1 MQISALVI
9 ARNEEKKIQNCLE
22 SLNFVNEII
31 VVLDRSSDNTDK
43 ISRKYTQKIFTGR
56 WDFEGD
62 RRNFGIKKCNS
73 EWILEVDADEIINKE
88 LAEEIKLKIKQD
100 LCDYFY
106 INLIN
111 YIYGKKIIGGWMG
124 CLAPDGKFCLF
135 KKKNKK
141 WINKK
146 VHPDYQIS
154 GKKGEALENKIDHMM
169 SKDLSELI
177 SRFNRNTSL
186 HAEDLVDQRADLKRI
201 LSVRK
206 IFSRFFKCYLIRKG
220 FKNGGIGIFVAILCA
235 IYPYV
240 SGMKAKW
247 NNEI

>member
-1 MQISALVI
+1 MQISALVV
-9 ARNEEKKIQNCLE
+9 ARNEEKNIQNCLD

-31 VVLDRSSDNTDK
+31 VVLDRSTDNTDK
-43 ISRKYTQKIFTGR
+43 ISRKYTRKIFNGR
-56 WDFEGD
+56 WIFEGD
-62 RRNFGIKKCNS
+62 RRNYGIKKCNS
-73 EWILEVDADEIINKE
+73 EWILEVDADEVINKE
-88 LAEEIKLKIKQD
+88 LAEEIKLKINQD
-100 LCDYFY
+100 LYDYFY

-135 KKKNKK
+135 KKNKK
-141 WINKK
+141 RWINKK
-146 VHPDYQIS
+146 VHPDYQII
-154 GKKGEALENKIDHMM
+154 GKKGDVLNNKIDHMM

-186 HAEDLVDQRADLKRI
+186 HAEDLVDQRADLKKNFSI
-201 LSVRK
+201 RK

-220 FKNGGIGIFVAILCA
+220 FKNGGIGILVAILCA

-247 NNEI
+247 NK